1 MGVVGRRRTVGA
13 GVVVVIALGGCS
25 APGPAP
31 APTPTDGP
39 LTAYL
44 LAAQGGYDAE
54 AAAALDLQVEEQA
67 AECMSELGFEYIPTG
82 RQPAPTPEEVPP
94 GPAEGTRA
102 FAEEYGYGVVWQLEH
117 PAPTV
122 PWADPNASAIDAMT
136 PAERAAYELALWG
149 TANEPP
155 VLGEEPQPYDWS
167 TAGCQGLARHEVN
180 PRSEAFLD
188 PGSLQQEM
196 GLVLD
201 AIDGAPAILDA
212 ARAWSECMAEAGYPD
227 IAEPSQAITVVAM
240 ASKAVTGPPEEGGDT
255 AVLLEGADLGPLA
268 ELERGMAVADVD
280 CREQT
285 RYEAIRAKVRDAV
298 EQEFLDKHRAELEAW
313 AEQYFG

>member
-1 MGVVGRRRTVGA
+1 MGVVGRRRTVGT
-13 GVVVVIALGGCS
+13 GFLVVIALGGCS
-25 APGPAP
+25 GPGPAP

-39 LTAYL
+39 LTAYIR
-44 LAAQGGYDAE
+44 AAQGGYDAE
-54 AAAALDLQVEEQA
+54 AEAALDLRVQERT

-102 FAEEYGYGVVWQLEH
+102 LAEEYGYGVVWHLEH
-117 PAPTV
+117 PAPIV
-122 PWADPNASAIDAMT
+122 PLVDPNASGIAATT

-155 VLGEEPQPYDWS
+155 VLGEAPQPYDWS

-180 PRSEAFLD
+180 PRSEAYLD

-196 GLVLD
+196 GLVLN
-201 AIDGAPAILDA
+201 AIEGAPEILDA

-227 IAEPSQAITVVAM
+227 IAEPSQAITVVVM
-240 ASKAVTGPPEEGGDT
+240 ASEDVTEPPAEGGDT

-280 CREQT
+280 CREQA
-285 RYEAIRAKVRDAV
+285 RYEAIRAQVRNVV
-298 EQEFLDKHRAELEAW
+298 EQEFLDDHRGELDAW
-313 AEQYFG
+313 TEQYFS